1 MGEKEICLKSN
12 VSFNELKKIMFDM
25 GFKVQEDFQMND
37 IYMIDKNIDI
47 SLDNRDVIFK
57 DNILVRETVGKKI
70 LLVNKIKELDDNGI
84 VISEHSIKCSI
95 SDSLSGYKFL
105 CSIGYKKL
113 FELKDHNLLVT
124 NGINEIYIQDVEG
137 LGTYIE
143 MEQKNLLLKNT
154 NGDTI
159 DELVS
164 TIRKYNLPLDYSN
177 ISVKKA
183 LEMLEK
189 ICDIA

>member
-1 MGEKEICLKSN
+1 MEEKEICLKSN
-12 VSFNELKKIMFDM
+12 VSFEEIKNIMFDI

-37 IYMIDKNIDI
+37 IYMINKDVDI
-47 SLDNRDVIFK
+47 SLDNKDIIFK
-57 DNILVRETVGKKI
+57 DNILVRETVGKRT
-70 LLVNKIKELDDNGI
+70 LLVNKIKKLDDNGV
-84 VISEHSIKCSI
+84 VIGERKVKCPI
-95 SDSLSGYKFL
+95 ADSLSGYNFL
-105 CSIGYKKL
+105 CSIGYKKV

-124 NGINEIYIQDVEG
+124 NGVNEIYIQDVER

-159 DELVS
+159 EELVN
-164 TIRKYNLPLDYSN
+164 TIKKYNLPLDYSD

-183 LEMLEK
+183 LEMLK
-189 ICDIA
+189 NICE

>member
-1 MGEKEICLKSN
+1 MEEKEICLKSN
-12 VSFNELKKIMFDM
+12 VSFEEIKNIMFDI

-37 IYMIDKNIDI
+37 IYMINKDVDI
-47 SLDNRDVIFK
+47 SLDNKDIIFK
-57 DNILVRETVGKKI
+57 DNILVRETVGKRT
-70 LLVNKIKELDDNGI
+70 LLVNKIKELDDNGV
-84 VISEHSIKCSI
+84 VIGERKVKCPI
-95 SDSLSGYKFL
+95 ADSLSGYNFL
-105 CSIGYKKL
+105 CSIGYKKV

-124 NGINEIYIQDVEG
+124 NGVNEIYIQDVER

-159 DELVS
+159 EELVN
-164 TIRKYNLPLDYSN
+164 TIKKYNLPLDYSD

-183 LEMLEK
+183 LEMLK
-189 ICDIA
+189 NICE

>member
-1 MGEKEICLKSN
+1 MEEKEICLKSN
-12 VSFNELKKIMFDM
+12 VSFEEIKNIMFDM

-37 IYMIDKNIDI
+37 IYMINKDADI
-47 SLDNRDVIFK
+47 SFDNKDIIFK
-57 DNILVRETVGKKI
+57 DNILVRETVGKRT
-70 LLVNKIKELDDNGI
+70 LLVNKIKELDDNGV
-84 VISEHSIKCSI
+84 VIGERKVKCPI
-95 SDSLSGYKFL
+95 ADSLSGYNFL
-105 CSIGYKKL
+105 CSIGYKKV

-124 NGINEIYIQDVEG
+124 NGVNEIYIQDVEG

-159 DELVS
+159 EELVN
-164 TIRKYNLPLDYSN
+164 TIKKYNLPLDYSD

-183 LEMLEK
+183 LEMLK
-189 ICDIA
+189 NICE

>member
-1 MGEKEICLKSN
+1 MEEKEICLKSN
-12 VSFNELKKIMFDM
+12 VSFEEIKNIMFDI

-37 IYMIDKNIDI
+37 IYMINKDVDI
-47 SLDNRDVIFK
+47 SLDNKDIIFK
-57 DNILVRETVGKKI
+57 DNILVRETVGKRT
-70 LLVNKIKELDDNGI
+70 LLVNKIKELDGNGV
-84 VISEHSIKCSI
+84 VIGERKVKCPI
-95 SDSLSGYKFL
+95 ADSLSGYNFL
-105 CSIGYKKL
+105 CSIGYKKV

-124 NGINEIYIQDVEG
+124 NGVNEIYIQDVEG

-159 DELVS
+159 EELVN
-164 TIRKYNLPLDYSN
+164 TIKKYNLPLDYSD

-183 LEMLEK
+183 LEMLK
-189 ICDIA
+189 NICE

>member
-1 MGEKEICLKSN
+1 MEEKEICLKSN
-12 VSFNELKKIMFDM
+12 VSFEEIKNIMFDI

-37 IYMIDKNIDI
+37 IYMINKDVDI
-47 SLDNRDVIFK
+47 SLDNKDIIFK
-57 DNILVRETVGKKI
+57 DNILVRETVGKRT
-70 LLVNKIKELDDNGI
+70 LLVNKIKKLDDNGV
-84 VISEHSIKCSI
+84 VIGERKVKCPI
-95 SDSLSGYKFL
+95 ADSLSGYNFL
-105 CSIGYKKL
+105 CSIGYKKV

-124 NGINEIYIQDVEG
+124 NGVNEIYIQDVDG

-159 DELVS
+159 EELVN
-164 TIRKYNLPLDYSN
+164 TIKKYNLPLDYSD

-183 LEMLEK
+183 LEMLK
-189 ICDIA
+189 NICE

>member
-1 MGEKEICLKSN
+1 MEEKEICLKSN
-12 VSFNELKKIMFDM
+12 VSFEEIKNIMFDI

-37 IYMIDKNIDI
+37 IYMINKDVDI
-47 SLDNRDVIFK
+47 SLDNKDIIFK
-57 DNILVRETVGKKI
+57 DNILVRETVGKRT
-70 LLVNKIKELDDNGI
+70 LLVNKIKKLDDNGV
-84 VISEHSIKCSI
+84 VIGERKVKCPI
-95 SDSLSGYKFL
+95 ADSLSGYNFL
-105 CSIGYKKL
+105 CSIGYKKV

-124 NGINEIYIQDVEG
+124 NVVNEIYIQDVER

-159 DELVS
+159 EELVN
-164 TIRKYNLPLDYSN
+164 TIKKYNLPLDYSD

-183 LEMLEK
+183 LEMLK
-189 ICDIA
+189 NICE

>member
-1 MGEKEICLKSN
+1 MEEKEICLKSN
-12 VSFNELKKIMFDM
+12 VSFEEIKNIMFDI

-37 IYMIDKNIDI
+37 IYMINKDVDI
-47 SLDNRDVIFK
+47 SLDNKDIIFK
-57 DNILVRETVGKKI
+57 DNILVRETVGKRT
-70 LLVNKIKELDDNGI
+70 LLVNKIKILDDNGV
-84 VISEHSIKCSI
+84 VIGERKVKCPI
-95 SDSLSGYKFL
+95 ADSLSGYNFL
-105 CSIGYKKL
+105 CSIGYKKV

-124 NGINEIYIQDVEG
+124 NGVNEIYIQDVER

-159 DELVS
+159 EELVN
-164 TIRKYNLPLDYSN
+164 TIKKYNLPLDYSD

-183 LEMLEK
+183 LEMLK
-189 ICDIA
+189 NICE

>member
-1 MGEKEICLKSN
+1 MEEKEICLKSN
-12 VSFNELKKIMFDM
+12 VSFEEIKNIMFDI

-37 IYMIDKNIDI
+37 IYMINKDVDI
-47 SLDNRDVIFK
+47 SLDNKDIIFK
-57 DNILVRETVGKKI
+57 DNILVRETVGKRT
-70 LLVNKIKELDDNGI
+70 LLVNKIKKLDDNGV
-84 VISEHSIKCSI
+84 VIGERKVKGPIA
-95 SDSLSGYKFL
+95 DSLSGYNFL
-105 CSIGYKKL
+105 CSIGYKKV

-124 NGINEIYIQDVEG
+124 NGVNEIYIQDVEG

-159 DELVS
+159 EELVN
-164 TIRKYNLPLDYSN
+164 TIKKYNLPLDYSD

-183 LEMLEK
+183 LEMLK
-189 ICDIA
+189 NICE